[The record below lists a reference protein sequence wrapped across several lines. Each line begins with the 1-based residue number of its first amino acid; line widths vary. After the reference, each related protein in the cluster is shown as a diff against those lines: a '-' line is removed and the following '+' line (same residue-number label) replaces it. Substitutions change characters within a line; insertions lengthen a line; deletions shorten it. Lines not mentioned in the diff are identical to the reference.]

1 MTKKKQQELNQD
13 EHVTAVLDKRTNKTA
28 AISKMNEQDG
38 SIEVVPP
45 NKKNNNSF
53 LKQDRTTP
61 LELFFTN
68 FKTST
73 KILQASVSSL
83 YHLLFWTRH

>member
-28 AISKMNEQDG
+28 AISKMKRTGRQHR
-38 SIEVVPP
+38 SVPP

-68 FKTST
+68 FKN
-73 KILQASVSSL
+73 
-83 YHLLFWTRH
+83 